1 MSVLQVGNLSI
12 GQWPDVLS
20 RSSPTT
26 LVNSDRV
33 YLGRSDAK
41 FSCNTLPARSF
52 IITLPYAV
60 QQSVILFARFEARA
74 SNDSFALLGV
84 RSSLMKILSVRR
96 SALCDFSL
104 VRARNT
110 SSRTRSLRKRTMMA
124 RVRVRPSLSA
134 RRPRRW
140 LRSRSSISSGG
151 IISSSVLTISNTL
164 ASVSSPWSLSRIP
177 SNRRFGRRVYC
188 SSESFASA
196 RSRTSLSRL
205 AIFVSFSWTR
215 CDSLS
220 TVVVSA
226 SMRPDNSTGNR
237 AFFRA
242 LSTC

>member
-1 MSVLQVGNLSI
+1 M
-12 GQWPDVLS
+12 S

-33 YLGRSDAK
+33 YLGRSDAE
-41 FSCNTLPARSF
+41 FSWNTLPARSF
-52 IITLPYAV
+52 IITLLYAV

-74 SNDSFALLGV
+74 SNDSFALRGV

-124 RVRVRPSLSA
+124 RVRGRPSLSA

-151 IISSSVLTISNTL
+151 DISSSVLTISNTL

-177 SNRRFGRRVYC
+177 SNRRFGRRVLFERVVRISQVAHFPLQVGDLCVFFLDEMRQPFDSCGERVYAPGQLHRKQGL
-188 SSESFASA
+188 FQGT
-196 RSRTSLSRL
+196 RT
-205 AIFVSFSWTR
+205 
-215 CDSLS
+215 C
-220 TVVVSA
+220 
-226 SMRPDNSTGNR
+226 
-237 AFFRA
+237 
-242 LSTC
+242 